1 MLKPWWRHNWFVEFF
16 LYFTT
21 LKELCRI
28 KKKFLDILYQSIK
41 IPIYNLKSIW
51 RGDKELFWC
60 RFWEIVGILDMFH
73 LSKMRFFLLF
83 FPSYFAENKQ
93 MIFIVFNRITP
104 YQSMLLLLW
113 CIDIIERIYN
123 LNFLKYTFYL
133 LDLDPLTQF
142 CTHVKVRT

>member
-16 LYFTT
+16 LYFTCTT

-28 KKKFLDILYQSIK
+28 KKKFLDLLYQSIK
-41 IPIYNLKSIW
+41 ISIYNLKSIW
-51 RGDKELFWC
+51 RGDKELVWC

-83 FPSYFAENKQ
+83 FFLHILQKTWVQQ
-93 MIFIVFNRITP
+93 MIFVVFNRITP
-104 YQSMLLLLW
+104 YQSTLLLLW

-123 LNFLKYTFYL
+123 LNFLK
-133 LDLDPLTQF
+133 
-142 CTHVKVRT
+142 